1 MPLGAKI
8 TDTKNNI
15 SKLSKN
21 AADKKRSVQDKI
33 NALKS
38 QCGNFPTLPRFS
50 NTPNQEDVINYLL
63 ELLKEQIG
71 WHDLRDQLINFLLRY
86 TVSLDVGIRK
96 LLILLLKEKYL
107 CKINPSIP
115 DWMIETGGV
124 GVNLEIQKIDFNCI
138 FTVNPNT
145 EGGKAIYSN
154 IKTDL
159 NHFLWDVIH
168 NNLNPKAWYDPNTG
182 KKIAIF
188 QYFEESTNTIPCYT
202 QYDGTGDGRQNINRS
217 NNVINIKIPNEYK
230 GKNLIEWVTDFFLSI
245 NLFATSDIVINTVDY
260 MYGSLTQGMD
270 RDLECVTR
278 MEEFNRSLDKS
289 INNGLLTDESV
300 IDDTFFEF
308 SNLDTVNIREKAN
321 ARFNNSGQYSGC
333 KERDVTIKGDTLYDV
348 LRKLKGATP
357 AGEKKIITKVFD
369 DLSAQ
374 ATNTSTNFNINDAKS
389 SFFQD
394 FIRALV
400 KVLVNLVISPKTMV
414 VFNTVNYLVFGKNL
428 YNSALEFLKEN
439 WALVKEIIKGI
450 VKKIVY
456 DFLLPLLLNT
466 LKEII
471 QCVIQKKLTEKIK
484 IYQKTLKT
492 LSPAPPPYTWKV
504 LNILSKISSI

>member
-1 MPLGAKI
+1 MAIGDKI
-8 TDTKNNI
+8 NDTKKNV

-21 AADKKRSVQDKI
+21 AADKKRVVQDKI

-38 QCGNFPTLPRFS
+38 QCGNFPALPKI
-50 NTPNQEDVINYLL
+50 PNIPNEEDVINYLL

-71 WHDLRDQLINFLLRY
+71 WNDLRDQLINFLLRY
-86 TVSLDVGIRK
+86 SVSLDVGVRK
-96 LLILLLKEKYL
+96 LLILSLKDKYL

-124 GVNLEIQKIDFNCI
+124 GVNLELQKIDFNCI
-138 FTVNPNT
+138 FPVNPNT

-168 NNLNPKAWYDPNTG
+168 NNLNSKAWYDPKTG
-182 KKIAIF
+182 NKIAIF
-188 QYFEESTNTIPCYT
+188 QYYEESTNTIPCYT
-202 QYDGTGDGRQNINRS
+202 EYDGNGDGRQNITRT

-245 NLFATSDIVINTVDY
+245 NLFATSDIIVNTIDY

-270 RDLECVTR
+270 RDLECVWR
-278 MEEFNRSLDKS
+278 MEEFNRSLDKT
-289 INNGLLTDESV
+289 INSGLLTDESV

-321 ARFNNSGQYSGC
+321 ARFNNSGLYSGC
-333 KERDVTIKGDTLYDV
+333 KERDVTIKSDTVYDA
-348 LRKLKGATP
+348 LKQLKGATP
-357 AGEKKIITKVFD
+357 AGEKKIITKVLN
-369 DLSAQ
+369 DLSNQ
-374 ATNTSTNFNINDAKS
+374 ATNSSTNFNLTDAKN

-394 FIRALV
+394 FIKAFV
-400 KVLVNLVISPKTMV
+400 KVIVNLVISPKTMV
-414 VFNTVNYLVFGKNL
+414 MFNTINYLVFGKNA
-428 YNSALEFLKEN
+428 YNSALEFFKEN
-439 WALVKEIIKGI
+439 WSLLKDIIKGI

-466 LKEII
+466 LKDII
-471 QCVIQKKLTEKIK
+471 KCVIQKKLTEKIK
-484 IYQKTLKT
+484 IYQKTIKT
-492 LSPAPPPYTWKV
+492 LTPAPPPYTWKV
-504 LNILSKISSI
+504 LNILSKISTI